1 MAKKRETVIKAV
13 YPLPSVNPE
22 AFVALELARQAIA
35 EAEQA
40 TAKANQVLPIQVVL
54 DKQVFGLVH

>member
-22 AFVALELARQAIA
+22 AFIALESARQAIA

-40 TAKANQVLPIQVVL
+40 TKKARQVLPIQVIL
-54 DKQVFGLVH
+54 DEQIFGLRH